1 MSNTV
6 LPRQT
11 AAKSAYMVD
20 TSTTGTTYVRESS
33 ATDGWIRRITEV
45 NGVITV
51 EKAFGKWNDRATL
64 TYHPI
69 DAVVGGSR

>member
-45 NGVITV
+45 NGVITI
-51 EKAFGKWNDRATL
+51 EKTFGK
-64 TYHPI
+64 
-69 DAVVGGSR
+69 

>member
-20 TSTTGTTYVRESS
+20 TSSTGTTYVRESS

-51 EKAFGKWNDRATL
+51 EKAFGKWVDRATL
-64 TYHPI
+64 TYHPV
-69 DAVVGGSR
+69 DAVIGGA